1 MTTFALYAVI
11 AIALVFDFV
20 NGFHDAAN
28 SIATVVAT
36 RVLTPL
42 QAVVWAASFN
52 FIAFAVF
59 GTKVASA
66 IAKGV
71 VDQKIISIG
80 VIFAALMGAVFW
92 NVLTAWLGLPSSSSH
107 ALVGGIVGAGVAKAG
122 GHVIIIEGLRKIG
135 VFIIYSPL
143 VGVALGFTLMI
154 VVTWLVVGLLR
165 PNGVPRILSQLATA
179 CILGLVLSFAGFA
192 LVHAIRRQHG
202 HLNTTMVIAVAAVVA
217 VLFMI
222 ALQRLRKPSQ
232 ANKSFRVMQLFSA
245 AAFSLGHG
253 ANDAQKTMGIILA
266 LLIAAKKVDA
276 GADVPTW
283 VVLSAHTAIGLG
295 TLFGGWRIVRTM
307 GTKLTKLQ
315 PMGGVC
321 AETAAAL
328 TLFFTSAK
336 GIPVSTTHTITGSIV
351 GVGTSNRLSAVNWG
365 VARRVLWAWILT
377 IPGSALVAA
386 AVYWAVHAVS

>member
-1 MTTFALYAVI
+1 LA
-11 AIALVFDFV
+11 
-20 NGFHDAAN
+20 
-28 SIATVVAT
+28 
-36 RVLTPL
+36 
-42 QAVVWAASFN
+42 
-52 FIAFAVF
+52 
-59 GTKVASA
+59 
-66 IAKGV
+66 
-71 VDQKIISIG
+71 
-80 VIFAALMGAVFW
+80 
-92 NVLTAWLGLPSSSSH
+92 
-107 ALVGGIVGAGVAKAG
+107 
-122 GHVIIIEGLRKIG
+122 
-135 VFIIYSPL
+135 
-143 VGVALGFTLMI
+143 
-154 VVTWLVVGLLR
+154 
-165 PNGVPRILSQLATA
+165 QLATA

-192 LVHAIRRQHG
+192 LVHAVRRQHG

-217 VLFMI
+217 VVFMI

-266 LLIAAKKVDA
+266 LLIAAKKVGA
-276 GADVPTW
+276 QADVPTW

-365 VARRVLWAWILT
+365 VARKVLWAWILT